1 MITLRHYHLDTRF
14 RPVRRKVPGMDEPR
28 WVNIDVENEITDGV
42 DKRRE
47 IDADLR
53 TFESNLQLAPWPES
67 IPSKIWID
75 RTARYLDPV
84 DGFNFRL
91 HHFDQTDNTYHEIPA
106 GAATFTYNPDP
117 EVDRASGRII
127 PALEWPEIRD
137 IYGPEYVRL
146 EGLNETMA
154 RVNEPLVTQIQGL
167 HRGARVALELPD
179 NHILAP
185 FDFRYPERY
194 DAVYDDG
201 TPLSPEELRQACLLH
216 DGGSYRLYH
225 RQRNWKWQYFFYAHY
240 IYINFVEMYVLS
252 IPFIE
257 SWWDKPP
264 IYTPRR
270 HDIFTTIDVDYVDAA
285 CLDQFDSSHAAERF
299 RHEVMAQQYWSI
311 CEAQIFLN
319 NDPGELTIWR
329 DPEERMDTFLGL
341 ARYDRATGEETPII
355 WFRYAQSTS
364 SRYPRAQ
371 IAHWQDVPW
380 FVI

>member
-1 MITLRHYHLDTRF
+1 
-14 RPVRRKVPGMDEPR
+14 MDEPR